1 MGLPDRIGW
10 MLLGC
15 AIGFFAGYV
24 VRYLQDLKEEL
35 DEVDGIVKKELGSR
49 ASDKED
55 NKQDG
60 FVRNDLFKDVML
72 LVVVIVTVWAAIAS
86 AHASGVVADQQDEQ
100 QLVTDCNKEYLTKTV
115 KALNERTSFTVAAAA
130 SNVKLQKAQADFFA
144 LLLRRPPESVS
155 VQEKAAQ
162 DYLKAL
168 QDFVAVSEKTRV
180 KAEQFPYPTDKQL
193 NACYQKTN

>member
-1 MGLPDRIGW
+1 MGLPDRLGW

-35 DEVDGIVKKELGSR
+35 DEVDGIVKKELGQR
-49 ASDKED
+49 ASDKEQS
-55 NKQDG
+55 QDG
-60 FVRNDLFKDVML
+60 FVRNDLFKDVAL
-72 LVVVIVTVWAAIAS
+72 LVVVVLTVWAAFIS
-86 AHASGVVADQQDEQ
+86 AHASAKVQETQDYQ
-100 QLVTDCNKEYLTKTV
+100 TSSTDCTQQYLTKTV
-115 KALNERTSFTVAAAA
+115 SALNERSQYTIDQTNA
-130 SNVKLQKAQADFFA
+130 NVKLQKAQADFFA

-168 QDFVAVSEKTRV
+168 QNYVAVAEKSSKTAV
-180 KAEQFPYPTDKQL
+180 LNPYPTDEAL
-193 NACYQKTN
+193 INCYNNAK